1 MTLRTA
7 ATLVGCVIMLVSGQ
21 VLVKTGLT
29 SLGGF
34 TLSVHGLGREIA
46 KVLTSLP
53 IWAGVGLTA
62 LSSLLWFDVLSRVEL
77 SYAYP
82 LLSMSYV
89 LMLFASWW
97 ILHEPPSTVRWVG
110 VLVICLG
117 VFLVSR
123 S

>member
-1 MTLRTA
+1 MTMRTA
-7 ATLVGCVIMLVSGQ
+7 FTLAGCVLMLVSGQ

-34 TLSVHGLGREIA
+34 TLSAHGLGRELA
-46 KVLTSLP
+46 KVMGSPP

-62 LSSLLWFDVLSRVEL
+62 LSSLLWFDVLSRVAL

-89 LMLFASWW
+89 LMLLASWW
-97 ILHEPPSTVRWVG
+97 ILHEPPSTIRWVG

-117 VFLVSR
+117 VVLVSR